1 LIAMTCKIK
10 STPKH
15 LVDYNLPYFILDTD
29 NELES
34 NPKYI
39 NFPNSAKVD
48 FHYRNTD
55 KMYEFTIEGT
65 YVEEKNL
72 GFIPLEDVVGPLMDY
87 HFDVVDNNAKEEKK
101 N

>member
-1 LIAMTCKIK
+1 MVIVLTVVISDK
-10 STPKH
+10 KH
-15 LVDYNLPYFILDTD
+15 LVDNNLPYFILDTD

-39 NFPNSAKVD
+39 NFPNSARVD
-48 FHYRNTD
+48 FHYRSDD
-55 KMYEFTIEGT
+55 KSYNFTIEGT

-72 GFIPLEDVVGPLMDY
+72 GFIPLEDVRGPLMSY
-87 HFDVVDNNAKEEKK
+87 HFDVVDNNAEEEKK